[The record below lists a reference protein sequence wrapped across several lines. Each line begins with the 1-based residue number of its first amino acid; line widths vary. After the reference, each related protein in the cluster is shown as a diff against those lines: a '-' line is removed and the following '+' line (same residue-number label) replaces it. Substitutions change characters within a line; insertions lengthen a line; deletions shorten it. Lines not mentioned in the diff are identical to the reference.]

1 MEVVGEQR
9 EVPLYTHRLCT
20 QLYPPLYLSG
30 PLTTAIQMF
39 KDANFSYN
47 MAFEYKPRPSGAQPE
62 TVMCSN
68 PDCVR
73 FPERRVFLPKRF
85 LRLTLMIQILPYT

>member
-1 MEVVGEQR
+1 MGEQR
-9 EVPLYTHRLCT
+9 V
-20 QLYPPLYLSG
+20 LYPQLHLSG

-39 KDANFSYN
+39 KDTNVSYN

-68 PDCVR
+68 PD
-73 FPERRVFLPKRF
+73 LLDF
-85 LRLTLMIQILPYT
+85 LRGFSSKEIFKADLDDTNFTLHFRSQVIHKVYYS